1 MYFYSSFVG
10 PSLEEIWS
18 KFMFVNSETNQIYS
32 LGNIPNTIKKLP
44 LFMIITGLILSFLV
58 YFRFSQSIPLI
69 KQKLHLII
77 TFFYRKC
84 FIDELY
90 QMILIKP
97 SIYLGRGFWK
107 SIDIDLI
114 DNLGPNGISRLV
126 NSFGFMVSK
135 LQSGYLY
142 HYVLSVVIGLTLF
155 ISIYIYIF

>member
-1 MYFYSSFVG
+1 
-10 PSLEEIWS
+10 
-18 KFMFVNSETNQIYS
+18 
-32 LGNIPNTIKKLP
+32 
-44 LFMIITGLILSFLV
+44 
-58 YFRFSQSIPLI
+58 
-69 KQKLHLII
+69 
-77 TFFYRKC
+77 
-84 FIDELY
+84 
-90 QMILIKP
+90 MILIKP